1 MTAEHD
7 SNARLDWNKRIHSA
21 LGRGA
26 SPPDAGVIEELAQHA
41 RAMYESARADGC
53 DPDEADRLVD
63 VQIAIWAGDSVVR
76 KHRASPGAG
85 THEAVTG
92 RSSWAAG
99 LFNDVRHACRLSRR
113 QSSFTLL
120 VVSIMALGIAATT
133 TLFSVTYGVLMKP
146 LPWPDWDRLVL
157 VEETRGGNRPRFN
170 SFSNAAY
177 LAWSEATS
185 TIEGLAAWAPRT
197 MTLSDGGEPERIRVT
212 AATASLFR
220 VLDVRPLFG
229 SLYEEPD
236 ELSDGGQV
244 IVLSERLWRQKFGAD
259 PAVLGRF
266 VRLDAQSYR
275 VIGVL
280 PDAVA
285 YPDRETRAWI
295 PFRVPAVTGNLLSMF
310 SAIAKL
316 RPGATPAQAAA
327 EGTARGRHAADT
339 GMTTMAIFGSNGPID
354 ISARPLREALTSQVR
369 RPLLVLL
376 VAVGLLLVTAIANV
390 ASLQVA
396 RGTTRRRELAIR
408 AALGA
413 AGGRV
418 MRQLLIES
426 LMLGLAGGAI
436 GLAMSGALHRYLPV
450 LLPADFPRLDHVG
463 VNGVV
468 ASVALAIS
476 VASSVVFGVIPALR
490 ARRLNLVESLGED
503 GAAPLGARLR
513 SRTGQ
518 MRAAIMAGQVAIACI
533 LLVGASLLGRSF
545 VALVHA
551 DRGYDPSGLLTG
563 RLSLAAYTPE
573 RRQAIVQHVLDRLA
587 AAPGVIDAA
596 FTSELPLTPGGSTSA
611 FRIPSRA
618 GPGELGQ
625 LVPVQASPRLVSPG
639 AFRALRLRLVAG
651 RTLADSDTETSQPVV
666 VVNQAFARRYLGDQP
681 LGAQLPMGIGYGRED
696 VQATVVGVVD
706 DVRYVTT
713 SVATQPEMYCS
724 YRQFTGRLPVPGV
737 TVLLRTEGDPG
748 ALAPSLRMAAREADD
763 RLAPDS
769 VMTME
774 DRVLTSLARP
784 RLYAILLG
792 GFAAI
797 ALAIAGVGLF
807 AVLSYT
813 VGQRSRELAVRA
825 ALGARQIDIVRL
837 VVSQG
842 LLVTIGGVAAGL
854 AGSLVLT
861 RAIGA
866 LLYGVTRYDPIT
878 YAGVPA
884 LLLVVAA
891 AACLS
896 PARRAARLDPLR
908 VLKGN

>member
-41 RAMYESARADGC
+41 RAMYECARADGC

-85 THEAVTG
+85 TQEAVTG

-99 LFNDVRHACRLSRR
+99 LFNDVRYACRLSP
-113 QSSFTLL
+113 
-120 VVSIMALGIAATT
+120 AT
-133 TLFSVTYGVLMKP
+133 
-146 LPWPDWDRLVL
+146 VL
-157 VEETRGGNRPRFN
+157 VHAAGRLDHGARYRGDDHALQRHLRCADEAAALAGLGSARAGRGNAGREPPRFN

-390 ASLQVA
+390 ASLQA
-396 RGTTRRRELAIR
+396 
-408 AALGA
+408 
-413 AGGRV
+413 
-418 MRQLLIES
+418 
-426 LMLGLAGGAI
+426 
-436 GLAMSGALHRYLPV
+436 
-450 LLPADFPRLDHVG
+450 
-463 VNGVV
+463 
-468 ASVALAIS
+468 
-476 VASSVVFGVIPALR
+476 R
-490 ARRLNLVESLGED
+490 ARD
-503 GAAPLGARLR
+503 DQAP
-513 SRTGQ
+513 
-518 MRAAIMAGQVAIACI
+518 
-533 LLVGASLLGRSF
+533 
-545 VALVHA
+545 
-551 DRGYDPSGLLTG
+551 
-563 RLSLAAYTPE
+563 
-573 RRQAIVQHVLDRLA
+573 
-587 AAPGVIDAA
+587 
-596 FTSELPLTPGGSTSA
+596 
-611 FRIPSRA
+611 
-618 GPGELGQ
+618 
-625 LVPVQASPRLVSPG
+625 
-639 AFRALRLRLVAG
+639 
-651 RTLADSDTETSQPVV
+651 
-666 VVNQAFARRYLGDQP
+666 
-681 LGAQLPMGIGYGRED
+681 
-696 VQATVVGVVD
+696 
-706 DVRYVTT
+706 
-713 SVATQPEMYCS
+713 
-724 YRQFTGRLPVPGV
+724 
-737 TVLLRTEGDPG
+737 
-748 ALAPSLRMAAREADD
+748 
-763 RLAPDS
+763 
-769 VMTME
+769 
-774 DRVLTSLARP
+774 
-784 RLYAILLG
+784 
-792 GFAAI
+792 
-797 ALAIAGVGLF
+797 
-807 AVLSYT
+807 
-813 VGQRSRELAVRA
+813 
-825 ALGARQIDIVRL
+825 
-837 VVSQG
+837 
-842 LLVTIGGVAAGL
+842 
-854 AGSLVLT
+854 
-861 RAIGA
+861 
-866 LLYGVTRYDPIT
+866 
-878 YAGVPA
+878 
-884 LLLVVAA
+884 
-891 AACLS
+891 
-896 PARRAARLDPLR
+896 
-908 VLKGN
+908 